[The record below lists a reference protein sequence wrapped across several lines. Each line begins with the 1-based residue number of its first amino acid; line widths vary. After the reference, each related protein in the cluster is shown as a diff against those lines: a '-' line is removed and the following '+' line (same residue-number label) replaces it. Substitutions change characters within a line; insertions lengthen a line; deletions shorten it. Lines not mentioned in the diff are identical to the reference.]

1 MGTKAIQVLG
11 LPVIIALVAL
21 LGLALAGCPKV
32 ETPEATPSAPGPSE
46 ATKAP
51 ASEPAASP
59 APAAMER
66 PDWSLLAQNFRLNT
80 PVKEQTYYFI
90 GVSVGNPYWVDARI
104 GFQERGNQLGIKP
117 VFTGPVDSNVQG
129 QATELDQVV
138 AQKPSGILIAPADA
152 DSLKPGI
159 DRAIDAGIP
168 VITVDTDSPKSK
180 RLCYVG
186 TANYESGLVVGT
198 LMAKALD
205 GKGKVGIS
213 NLSGQWNLEERER
226 GVKDALKAY
235 PGIQYVQT
243 VNDRAD
249 DQIAVTR
256 NREMISANPDLAGIC
271 GLNAASGPGI
281 AKAVIESGKKG
292 QIKIVC
298 FDRNEDML
306 NYVKD
311 GTIEASV
318 AQKTHLMAALSLQML
333 YDLNNGKIGHL
344 PDWRQA
350 QAPPLPAS
358 VDTGIMVITKENV
371 EQFRHGEKAG
381 SQK

>member
-1 MGTKAIQVLG
+1 MPGKIFYLPARIVCGVLMVLG
-11 LPVIIALVAL
+11 ALGV
-21 LGLALAGCPKV
+21 GGCP
-32 ETPEATPSAPGPSE
+32 TASRPEAPPTAPSPPATP
-46 ATKAP
+46 
-51 ASEPAASP
+51 PAAIPETAVSSP
-59 APAAMER
+59 AALER
-66 PDWSLLAQNFRLNT
+66 PDWSLFAQKIRLNT
-80 PVKEQTYYFI
+80 PLKEQTYYFI
-90 GVSVGNPYWVDARI
+90 GVSIGNPYWVDARI
-104 GFQERGNQLGIKP
+104 GFKERGDQLGVKT

-129 QATELDQVV
+129 QATELDQVI
-138 AQKPSGILIAPADA
+138 AQKPNGILISPADA

-159 DRAIDAGIP
+159 DRAMDAGIP
-168 VITVDTDSPKSK
+168 VVTVDTDSPKSK

-198 LMAKALD
+198 LLAKALG

-256 NREMISANPDLAGIC
+256 NREMISANPDIAGIC

-292 QIKIVC
+292 RIKIVC

-306 NYVKD
+306 NYIAD

-318 AQKTHLMAALSLQML
+318 AQKTHLMAALALQML

-344 PDWRQA
+344 PDWRVA

-358 VDTGIMVITKENV
+358 VDTGIMVITKDNV
-371 EQFRHGEKAG
+371 DQFRHGENKP
-381 SQK
+381 QP

>member
-1 MGTKAIQVLG
+1 MGTKADSIRRLT
-11 LPVIIALVAL
+11 AFVAL
-21 LGLALAGCPKV
+21 GGVLIGALAGCPKG
-32 ETPEATPSAPGPSE
+32 ETPEVTPPAPGPT
-46 ATKAP
+46 AGP
-51 ASEPAASP
+51 AETTPEPAAAP
-59 APAAMER
+59 PAALER
-66 PDWSLLAQNFRLNT
+66 PDWSLFAQNIRLKT
-80 PVKEQTYYFI
+80 PVAEQTYYFI
-90 GVSVGNPYWVDARI
+90 GVSVGNPYWVDARL
-104 GFQERGNQLGIKP
+104 GFKERGDQLGVKT

-138 AQKPSGILIAPADA
+138 AQKPNGILIAPADA
-152 DSLKPGI
+152 ESLKPGI

-168 VITVDTDSPKSK
+168 VITVDTDSPQSK

-198 LMAKALD
+198 LLAKALG

-281 AKAVIESGKKG
+281 AKAVLESGKKG

-306 NYVKD
+306 NYIAD

-318 AQKTHLMAALSLQML
+318 AQKTHLMASLSLQML

-344 PDWRQA
+344 PDWRVA

-358 VDTGIMVITKENV
+358 VDTGIMVITKDNV
-371 EQFRHGEKAG
+371 EQFRHGEQAG
-381 SQK
+381 GQK

>member
-1 MGTKAIQVLG
+1 M
-11 LPVIIALVAL
+11 
-21 LGLALAGCPKV
+21 LALAGCPKV
-32 ETPEATPSAPGPSE
+32 ETPEATPPAPGPSE
-46 ATKAP
+46 VTKASL
-51 ASEPAASP
+51 SEPAAAP
-59 APAAMER
+59 PAALER
-66 PDWSLLAQNFRLNT
+66 PDWSLFAQNIRLNT
-80 PVKEQTYYFI
+80 PVQEQTYYFI
-90 GVSVGNPYWVDARI
+90 GVSIGNPYWVDARI
-104 GFQERGNQLGIKP
+104 GFKERGDQLGVKTE
-117 VFTGPVDSNVQG
+117 FTGPVDSNVQG
-129 QATELDQVV
+129 QATQLDQVV
-138 AQKPSGILIAPADA
+138 AQKPNGILISPADA
-152 DSLKPGI
+152 ESLKPGI

-168 VITVDTDSPKSK
+168 VITVDTDSPQSK

-198 LMAKALD
+198 LLAKALG

-235 PGIQYVQT
+235 PDIHYVQT

-281 AKAVIESGKKG
+281 AKAVLESGKKG

-306 NYVKD
+306 NYIAD

-318 AQKTHLMAALSLQML
+318 AQKTHLMASLALQML

-344 PDWRQA
+344 PDWRVA

-358 VDTGIMVITKENV
+358 VDTGIMVITKDNV
-371 EQFRHGEKAG
+371 EQFRHGEQAG
-381 SQK
+381 GQK

>member
-1 MGTKAIQVLG
+1 MYRKMLFLCLWIVCGAGGVLTF
-11 LPVIIALVAL
+11 L
-21 LGLALAGCPKV
+21 GCPQVPAPEAPSGAPAPSAVPKAAPA
-32 ETPEATPSAPGPSE
+32 ETPAP
-46 ATKAP
+46 P
-51 ASEPAASP
+51 A
-59 APAAMER
+59 AAMER
-66 PDWSLLAQNFRLNT
+66 PDWSLFAQNIRLNT
-80 PVKEQTYYFI
+80 PVKQQIYYFI
-90 GVSVGNPYWVDARI
+90 GVSIGNPYWVDARI
-104 GFQERGNQLGIKP
+104 GFKERGDQLGVKT

-129 QATELDQVV
+129 QASELDQVI
-138 AQKPSGILIAPADA
+138 AQKPNGILISPADA

-159 DRAIDAGIP
+159 DRAMDAGIP
-168 VITVDTDSPKSK
+168 VITVDTDSPASK

-198 LMAKALD
+198 LMAKALG

-256 NREMISANPDLAGIC
+256 NREMISANPDIAGIC

-306 NYVKD
+306 NYIKD

-318 AQKTHLMAALSLQML
+318 AQKTHLMAALALQML

-344 PDWRQA
+344 PDWRKA

-358 VDTGIMVITKENV
+358 VDTGIMVITKDNV
-371 EQFRHGEKAG
+371 EQFRHSDQTGG
-381 SQK
+381 PQ

>member
-1 MGTKAIQVLG
+1 MYRKTLFLSLG
-11 LPVIIALVAL
+11 IVCMAAGMLAL
-21 LGLALAGCPKV
+21 LGCPQVPAPEAPSGTPAPSAAPKAAPA
-32 ETPEATPSAPGPSE
+32 ETPAPP
-46 ATKAP
+46 
-51 ASEPAASP
+51 
-59 APAAMER
+59 PAAMER
-66 PDWSLLAQNFRLNT
+66 PDWSLFAQNIRLNI
-80 PVKEQTYYFI
+80 PVKQQVYYFI
-90 GVSVGNPYWVDARI
+90 GVSIGNPYWVDARI
-104 GFQERGNQLGIKP
+104 GFQERGNQLGVKT

-138 AQKPSGILIAPADA
+138 AQKPSGILISPADA

-159 DRAIDAGIP
+159 DRAMDAGIP
-168 VITVDTDSPKSK
+168 VITVDTDSPASK

-198 LMAKALD
+198 LMAKALG

-256 NREMISANPDLAGIC
+256 NRELISANPDIAGIC

-306 NYVKD
+306 NYIAD

-318 AQKTHLMAALSLQML
+318 AQKTHLMAALALQML
-333 YDLNNGKIGHL
+333 YDLNNGRIGHL
-344 PDWRQA
+344 PDWRKA

-358 VDTGIMVITKENV
+358 VDTGIMVITKDNV
-371 EQFRHGEKAG
+371 EQFRHSEQSGG
-381 SQK
+381 QK